1 MWPLFFEFSA
11 CESSS
16 LPLSLHPLPCPSLL
30 QHTFSMVSAFLI
42 YSSLQEFCGI
52 FLLPSLTRG
61 FSLLPGGNEN
71 HADLKSA
78 LKKEPGSHKHVHS
91 VSWADQS
98 VSLSITD
105 TSDPATLQTELPETS
120 IDIAKAARFA
130 SAEAIAAALTEAAT
144 AAAAGELDGSEAGK

>member
-1 MWPLFFEFSA
+1 M
-11 CESSS
+11 
-16 LPLSLHPLPCPSLL
+16 
-30 QHTFSMVSAFLI
+30 
-42 YSSLQEFCGI
+42 
-52 FLLPSLTRG
+52 PSLTRG

-78 LKKEPGSHKHVHS
+78 LRKEPGSHKHAHS

-105 TSDPATLQTELPETS
+105 TSDPANIQTKLSEMS